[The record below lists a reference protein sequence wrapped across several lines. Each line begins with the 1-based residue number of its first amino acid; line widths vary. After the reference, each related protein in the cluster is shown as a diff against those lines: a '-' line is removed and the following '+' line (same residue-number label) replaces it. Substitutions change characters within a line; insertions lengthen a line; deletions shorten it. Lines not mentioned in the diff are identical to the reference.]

1 MRALA
6 AKSATFLDHYSIIK
20 VFLVKNAKIPQFF
33 SVLSDPKLNQFS
45 LSIFA
50 S

>member
-20 VFLVKNAKIPQFF
+20 VFLVKNAKIPQYL
-33 SVLSDPKLNQFS
+33 SVLSDPKWNPFS
-45 LSIFA
+45 LSVFIL
-50 S
+50 